1 MAYKKWHFD
10 QDKDEFHSTGGTKRL
25 VSGLLEKKRQS
36 HTFPPLGQE
45 LLPAAPYQAHYYNHS
60 YEGYGENRALRRR
73 SGALRKNT
81 GGAGMERGRGGRGGE
96 RKKRKK
102 MPDTQNKVMITHGRF
117 VHM

>member
-1 MAYKKWHFD
+1 MTFTVQEGQK
-10 QDKDEFHSTGGTKRL
+10 
-25 VSGLLEKKRQS
+25 GLSLDSQRKKRQS

-81 GGAGMERGRGGRGGE
+81 GGAGMEKGRGGRGGE
-96 RKKRKK
+96 RKQKKKK
-102 MPDTQNKVMITHGRF
+102 MTHSK
-117 VHM
+117 